1 MTGPDAIQAQVE
13 MAAAA
18 LRRRIEARLGGETPG
33 VAITMGSG
41 LGGLGAEIEDPVR
54 VPYEDLPGWPR
65 PTVIGHAGHALVGM
79 LGGRPVLG
87 LSGRVHLYE
96 GGPPARVAF
105 YVRVAAALG
114 IPTLF
119 LSNAAGAIR
128 AGWHPGELMLISDH
142 LNLTGTS
149 PLIGPVVG
157 AESRFPD
164 LTFAYDRELRAIV
177 RGAAAELDHPLHEGV
192 YAAMHGPAFETP
204 AEIRMLRTLGADAVG
219 MSTVPEVIAARALG
233 IHCVAVSCLTNY
245 AAGVLD
251 EPLNHEEVL
260 ETTKLAQAGF
270 QRLVAE
276 SIRRFPSQRERH
288 SRNETAPLGAAV
300 RSHEPEDGCKISPPR
315 GI

>member
-1 MTGPDAIQAQVE
+1 MRAAGGIRAGVE
-13 MAAAA
+13 AAAAA
-18 LRRRIEARLGGETPG
+18 LRPHIDDRLDGAAPH
-33 VAITMGSG
+33 VAVTMGSG
-41 LGGLGAEIEDPVR
+41 LGGLGAEIEDSVR
-54 VPYEDLPGWPR
+54 VPYGDLPGWPH
-65 PTVIGHAGHALVGM
+65 PTVVGHAGHALIGM
-79 LGGRPVLG
+79 LGGRPALG

-96 GGPPARVAF
+96 GGPPDRVVF

-114 IPTLF
+114 IPVLF

-128 AGWHPGELMLISDH
+128 EGWHPGELMLISDH

-157 AESRFPD
+157 EERRFPD

-177 RGAAAELDHPLHEGV
+177 RETAAHLGQELHEGV
-192 YAAMHGPAFETP
+192 YAAMRGPAFETP

-233 IHCVAVSCLTNY
+233 IRCVAVSCLTNY

-276 SIRRFPSQRERH
+276 SIARFP
-288 SRNETAPLGAAV
+288 
-300 RSHEPEDGCKISPPR
+300 
-315 GI
+315 

>member
-1 MTGPDAIQAQVE
+1 MTGPEEIRAEVE
-13 MAAAA
+13 SAATA
-18 LRRRIEARLGGETPG
+18 LRARIEARLGGETPG

-54 VPYEDLPGWPR
+54 VPYEELPGWPR
-65 PTVIGHAGHALVGM
+65 PTVIGHAGHALIGT

-114 IPTLF
+114 IPALF

-157 AESRFPD
+157 AENRFPD
-164 LTFAYDRELRAIV
+164 LTFAYDRELRA
-177 RGAAAELDHPLHEGV
+177 RSSA
-192 YAAMHGPAFETP
+192 GP
-204 AEIRMLRTLGADAVG
+204 RTNSARRFTRA
-219 MSTVPEVIAARALG
+219 STRRCTVP
-233 IHCVAVSCLTNY
+233 
-245 AAGVLD
+245 
-251 EPLNHEEVL
+251 
-260 ETTKLAQAGF
+260 
-270 QRLVAE
+270 
-276 SIRRFPSQRERH
+276 PSR
-288 SRNETAPLGAAV
+288 P
-300 RSHEPEDGCKISPPR
+300 PPR
-315 GI
+315 SACCGRWARTPWACRRSRR

>member
-1 MTGPDAIQAQVE
+1 MTRAAADIQAGVE
-13 MAAAA
+13 AAAA
-18 LRRRIEARLGGETPG
+18 VLRARVEDRLDGDAPH

-41 LGGLGAEIEDPVR
+41 LGGLGEEIEDPVR
-54 VPYEDLPGWPR
+54 VAYEDLPGWPR
-65 PTVIGHAGHALVGM
+65 PTVIGHAGHALIGT

-96 GGPPARVAF
+96 GGPPERVVF

-114 IPTLF
+114 IPVLF
-119 LSNAAGAIR
+119 LSNAAGAIGE
-128 AGWHPGELMLISDH
+128 GWHPGELMLISDH

-164 LTFAYDRELRAIV
+164 LTFAYDPELRAIM
-177 RGAAAELDHPLHEGV
+177 RETAAELDHKLHEGV

-233 IHCVAVSCLTNY
+233 IRCVAVSCLTNY

-260 ETTKLAQAGF
+260 ETTKLAQADF

-276 SIRRFPSQRERH
+276 SIRRFP
-288 SRNETAPLGAAV
+288 
-300 RSHEPEDGCKISPPR
+300 
-315 GI
+315 

>member
-1 MTGPDAIQAQVE
+1 MTGGGGGGSVE
-13 MAAAA
+13 VEGAARA
-18 LRRRIEARLGGETPG
+18 LRSRIGERLGGAAPS
-33 VAITMGSG
+33 VVVTMGSG
-41 LGGLGAEIEDPVR
+41 LGGLGEEIEDPLR
-54 VPYEDLPGWPR
+54 VPYEELPGWPR
-65 PTVIGHAGHALVGM
+65 PTVVGHAGHALVGT

-96 GGPPARVAF
+96 GGAASRVAF
-105 YVRVAAALG
+105 YVRVAAELG
-114 IPTLF
+114 IPVLF

-128 AGWHPGELMLISDH
+128 EGWHPGELMLISDH

-157 AESRFPD
+157 RENRFPD
-164 LTFAYDRELRAIV
+164 LTLAYDPELRETV
-177 RGAAAELDHPLHEGV
+177 RETAAELRQTLHEGV

-204 AEIRMLRTLGADAVG
+204 AEIRMLRSMGADAVG

-233 IHCVAVSCLTNY
+233 IRCVGVSCLTNY
-245 AAGVLD
+245 AAGVRG

-276 SIRRFPSQRERH
+276 SIRRFP
-288 SRNETAPLGAAV
+288 
-300 RSHEPEDGCKISPPR
+300 
-315 GI
+315 

>member
-1 MTGPDAIQAQVE
+1 MTGPDEIQAQVE
-13 MAAAA
+13 SAATA
-18 LRRRIEARLGGETPG
+18 LRTRIEARLGGTTPG

-54 VPYEDLPGWPR
+54 VPYEELPGWPR
-65 PTVIGHAGHALVGM
+65 PTVIGHAGHALIGT

-114 IPTLF
+114 IPALF

-149 PLIGPVVG
+149 PLIGSVVG
-157 AESRFPD
+157 TESRFPD
-164 LTFAYDRELRAIV
+164 LTFAHDRELRAIV
-177 RGAAAELDHPLHEGV
+177 RGSASELGQTLHEGV

-204 AEIRMLRTLGADAVG
+204 AEIRMLRALGADAVG
-219 MSTVPEVIAARALG
+219 MSTVPEVITARALG
-233 IHCVAVSCLTNY
+233 IRCIAVSCLTNY

-260 ETTKLAQAGF
+260 ETTKLAQADF
-270 QRLVAE
+270 QRLVAL
-276 SIRRFPSQRERH
+276 SVCRFP
-288 SRNETAPLGAAV
+288 
-300 RSHEPEDGCKISPPR
+300 
-315 GI
+315 

>member
-1 MTGPDAIQAQVE
+1 MTRATDLQAGVE
-13 MAAAA
+13 AAAAA
-18 LRRRIEARLGGETPG
+18 LRARIDDRLRGDAPH
-33 VAITMGSG
+33 VAIAMGSG
-41 LGGLGAEIEDPVR
+41 LGGLGEEIEDPVR
-54 VPYEDLPGWPR
+54 VPYEDLHGWPR
-65 PTVIGHAGHALVGM
+65 PTVIGHAGHALIGT

-96 GGPPARVAF
+96 GGPPERVVF

-114 IPTLF
+114 IPVLF

-128 AGWHPGELMLISDH
+128 EGWHPGELMLIADH

-157 AESRFPD
+157 KENRFPD
-164 LTFAYDRELRAIV
+164 LTFAYDRELTGDRT
-177 RGAAAELDHPLHEGV
+177 RGTASDLGHTLHEGV

-204 AEIRMLRTLGADAVG
+204 AEIRMLRALGADAVG

-233 IHCVAVSCLTNY
+233 IRCVAISCLTNY

-260 ETTKLAQAGF
+260 ETTKLAQADF

-276 SIRRFPSQRERH
+276 SVRRFP
-288 SRNETAPLGAAV
+288 
-300 RSHEPEDGCKISPPR
+300 
-315 GI
+315 

>member
-1 MTGPDAIQAQVE
+1 MTGPEEIRAEVE
-13 MAAAA
+13 SAATA
-18 LRRRIEARLGGETPG
+18 LRARIEARLGGETPR

-54 VPYEDLPGWPR
+54 VPYEELPGWPR
-65 PTVIGHAGHALVGM
+65 PTVIGHAGHALIGT

-105 YVRVAAALG
+105 YVRVAGALG
-114 IPTLF
+114 IPALF

-128 AGWHPGELMLISDH
+128 AGWHPGELMLIFDH

-157 AESRFPD
+157 AENRFPD
-164 LTFAYDRELRAIV
+164 LTFAYDRELRAVV
-177 RGAAAELDHPLHEGV
+177 REAAAELGQTLHEGV

-219 MSTVPEVIAARALG
+219 MSTVPEVITARALG
-233 IHCVAVSCLTNY
+233 IRCVAVSCLTNY

-270 QRLVAE
+270 QRLVAA
-276 SIRRFPSQRERH
+276 SISRFP
-288 SRNETAPLGAAV
+288 
-300 RSHEPEDGCKISPPR
+300 
-315 GI
+315 